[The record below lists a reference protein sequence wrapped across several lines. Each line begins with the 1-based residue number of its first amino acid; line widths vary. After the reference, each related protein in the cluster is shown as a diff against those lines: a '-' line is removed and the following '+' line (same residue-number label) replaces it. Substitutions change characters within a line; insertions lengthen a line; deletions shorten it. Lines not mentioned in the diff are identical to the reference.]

1 MSEYGERPEHGCV
14 RFVRVLPG
22 PIERVWSYLVDS
34 KLRGTWFASG
44 ELEPRVGGKLTLFFH
59 HQELTNHRETPPER
73 WKEMEHGH
81 TAHSTV
87 LRFEPPHVLAWTFGG
102 SEVTFELEPLG
113 SEVRLTLTE
122 RKLATRA
129 NEVGNAAGWHS
140 HLGVLEE
147 RLQGKEPA
155 PFWPRVLRY
164 NREYE
169 ERFRD

>member
-1 MSEYGERPEHGCV
+1 MSDYGEQLDPGAV
-14 RFVRVLPG
+14 RFVRMLPG

-34 KLRGTWFASG
+34 KLRGSWFASG

-59 HQELTNHRETPPER
+59 HQGLTSHREKPPER

-87 LRFEPPHVLAWTFGG
+87 LRFEPPRVFAWTFHR
-102 SEVTFELEPLG
+102 SEVTFELEPVG
-113 SEVRLTLTE
+113 EQVRLTLTE
-122 RKLATRA
+122 RRLETRA
-129 NEVGNAAGWHS
+129 DVVGNAAGWHS

-147 RLQGKEPA
+147 RLRGQEPA

-169 ERFRD
+169 ERIPK